1 MGTQR
6 VRDPM
11 FKQSP
16 LASGPRARAGL
27 LRVGPG
33 RKCVCVGGGGRAHLP
48 TACSHGCPG
57 EFDSSRLLT
66 SHWVINHPLFFFCK
80 NLFMEPQC
88 YVLASFMFLRA
99 TPALR
104 SASPFDHSSSSYYY
118 TTASLPIFSL
128 LSSQ

>member
-33 RKCVCVGGGGRAHLP
+33 RKWLQVGGGSVHVFTRLAAGSLIPA
-48 TACSHGCPG
+48 GC
-57 EFDSSRLLT
+57 
-66 SHWVINHPLFFFCK
+66 
-80 NLFMEPQC
+80 
-88 YVLASFMFLRA
+88 
-99 TPALR
+99 
-104 SASPFDHSSSSYYY
+104 
-118 TTASLPIFSL
+118 
-128 LSSQ
+128 